1 MAYTTGAKPGNVANN
16 TVGLNPNQWYGN
28 GVNSTGG
35 TNNLLFFYDK
45 KGIECATAK
54 KIFSQLAST
63 RSMPTGTGREYRV
76 TVFHPVY
83 DRLPFTEATWNSL
96 EGKAFDTE
104 FLKNGYISDR
114 NLADVENVAYGS
126 DGAGYPGG
134 TYADNGFRLL
144 EGELACNKVAI
155 RRSTYNAK
163 LEKFGAMIDYTEE
176 AVLFDEAMTVMRYRE
191 QLGEHAGQFYDDLC
205 QLDLLATPNVMFA
218 GVATSKNTLG
228 TGIGV
233 GAVTTGRA
241 TNAIEDSYR
250 VSFEMLQQV
259 SSRLLK
265 FRVPK
270 KTKILTGSTNIGTT
284 PISACYVAIVG
295 PQLKLDIE
303 NIVRGPNDNNLT
315 YQFVPVERYATQ
327 TTLLDG
333 EFGRVGDFRFI
344 CAEKMMVE
352 RGAGALV
359 NEQTGGTS
367 DAANYIGQLSYST
380 VTTTGGGTED
390 RFDVYPMLI
399 VGDDAFSTISLM
411 GKNKIE
417 WNSKSPSQTD
427 SMDVYGVYG
436 YFSYKFFYG
445 SIITRPERIMRVNFL
460 ASR

>member
-1 MAYTTGAKPGNVANN
+1 MAKPGYVADNS
-16 TVGLNPNQWYGN
+16 TIGLDSQQWYGN
-28 GVNSTGG
+28 GKDSTGG
-35 TNNLLFFYDK
+35 QNNLLFFYDK
-45 KGIECATAK
+45 KGIESATAK

-63 RSMPTGTGREYRV
+63 RSMPTGTGKEYRV
-76 TVFHPVY
+76 TVFHPIY
-83 DRLPFTEATWNSL
+83 DRLPFTEATWNQL
-96 EGKAFDTE
+96 ENKAFSDD
-104 FLKNGYISDR
+104 FIKNGYIADR
-114 NLADVENVAYGS
+114 NLADVENIAYGS
-126 DGAGYPGG
+126 DGVGYPNG
-134 TYADNGFRLL
+134 TYTNNGLRLL
-144 EGELACNKVAI
+144 EGELACNKVTI

-191 QLGEHAGQFYDDLC
+191 QLGEHCGQFYDDLC

-218 GVATSKNTLG
+218 GVATSKSTLG
-228 TGIGV
+228 TGIGI

-241 TNAIEDSYR
+241 TNAVEDTYR
-250 VSFEMLQQV
+250 VNFEMLQQI

-303 NIVRGPNDNNLT
+303 NIVRGPNDNNLS

-333 EFGRVGDFRFI
+333 EFGRVGDFRFV
-344 CAEKMMVE
+344 CAEKMLVE

-359 NEQTGGTS
+359 NEQAGGTS
-367 DAANYIGQLSYST
+367 KADDYIGQLSYST
-380 VTTTGGGTED
+380 VSKAGGGTED
-390 RFDVYPMLI
+390 RFDVYPMLV
-399 VGDDAFSTISLM
+399 VGDDAFSTISLI
-411 GKNKIE
+411 GKSKIE
-417 WNSKSPSQTD
+417 WLSKSPNQND

-436 YFSYKFFYG
+436 YYAYKFYYA
-445 SIITRPERIMRVNFL
+445 SIITRPERVMRINFL